1 MIKFRSML
9 LASTL
14 AVVPALASVVP
25 VTAAAQEAA
34 AKQETGAK
42 KTEAKKSE
50 AKKTEAKK
58 SGTKKKAAAKQ
69 DAAAKQGEAAAKQ
82 EETGAVRE
90 IEIVVDRGYK
100 PSFIEVTEGER
111 IRLKFT
117 RLDYTPCTEE
127 VQIPSLNIRQA
138 LPTNQSVVVELPPL
152 KAGDVEYTCG
162 MNMVRGTLVV
172 SPKS

>member
-14 AVVPALASVVP
+14 AVVPALAYVVP
-25 VTAAAQEAA
+25 MTAAAQEAA
-34 AKQETGAK
+34 ATQETGAK
-42 KTEAKKSE
+42 KTA
-50 AKKTEAKK
+50 AKKTSAKKKAEAKQE
-58 SGTKKKAAAKQ
+58 AAAKQ
-69 DAAAKQGEAAAKQ
+69 AAEAKQEAAAKQ

-138 LPTNQSVVVELPPL
+138 LPTNKSVVVELPPL

-172 SPKS
+172 SPRS